1 MAKTSMGKMT
11 LDEAKKSPKLDAGA
25 KGIKGGRQFGGLA
38 KSTGSVFYA
47 GPDRKEHQK

>member
-11 LDEAKKSPKLDAGA
+11 LDEAKMSPELEAGA
-25 KGIKGGRQFGGLA
+25 KRIKEGRQLGGPT

-47 GPDRKEHQK
+47 GPERKEHQK

>member
-25 KGIKGGRQFGGLA
+25 KGTKEGKQFGGLA
-38 KSTGSVFYA
+38 KSTGSVSYA
-47 GPDRKEHQK
+47 GPDRKKHQK